1 MFSKNVGVADR
12 IIRIMVG
19 VVMLYMF
26 FFTPATSQWHYA
38 WLIGVVPLLTG
49 LFSSCLIYSLFG
61 VSTCATDSK

>member
-1 MFSKNVGVADR
+1 
-12 IIRIMVG
+12 MVG